1 MPANRPATRS
11 QDRRSEV
18 PDWSAGSHRH
28 VARQNREDRQ
38 IAATQRL
45 PGLSA
50 KGTNPIAQRTRQRVR
65 SIRLQ

>member
-1 MPANRPATRS
+1 MPANRHATRS
-11 QDRRSEV
+11 RDRRSEV
-18 PDWSAGSHRH
+18 PDWSAGFHRH

-50 KGTNPIAQRTRQRVR
+50 KALIP
-65 SIRLQ
+65 